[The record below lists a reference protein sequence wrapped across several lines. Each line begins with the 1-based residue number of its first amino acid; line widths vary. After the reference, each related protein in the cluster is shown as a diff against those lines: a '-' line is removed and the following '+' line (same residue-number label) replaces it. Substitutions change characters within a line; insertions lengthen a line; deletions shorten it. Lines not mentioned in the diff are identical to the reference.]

1 VVDETFVIDC
11 SIAAKWVLPEPD
23 RAPAR
28 LLYERYVSGE
38 IDLIAPDL
46 LLIEFASLAA
56 KLHRRKKL
64 STEQAHEAFER
75 LGRLA
80 PRLFETRSLLSR
92 AFALSLRHQLSLW
105 DSVYVALATEHSCPL
120 LTADRRMLRSG
131 AARHVSIR
139 ALASTT

>member
-1 VVDETFVIDC
+1 
-11 SIAAKWVLPEPD
+11 
-23 RAPAR
+23 
-28 LLYERYVSGE
+28 VSGE

-46 LLIEFASLAA
+46 LLTEFASLAA

-64 STEQAHEAFER
+64 STEQAQETFER

-92 AFALSLRHQLSLW
+92 AFDLSLRHKLSLW

-120 LTADRRMLRSG
+120 LTADSRLLRSG

-139 ALASTT
+139 WLA